1 MIKSLHLKNIALIE
15 NAEIEFE
22 RGLNVLSGETGSGKS
37 VIIDSI
43 NFVLGA
49 KADKSM
55 IRFGE
60 NECLT
65 SAVFDIS
72 DLTEVKKV
80 LADLD
85 IEDSDELIVTRK
97 LSQDSKSSL
106 KVNGIPFTLS
116 MLKSVTSLLVDVH
129 GQSEHY
135 LLLKESEQLGV
146 LDKFAGD
153 ALSLLKG
160 QCSEL
165 CDKLKA
171 ADEKFKSFGGN
182 ESDRAIRADILKF
195 QIEEIESAEIREG
208 EENELVAQKKKIQSA
223 EKLSEAFAV
232 VQGALSG
239 ENCAIDY
246 INSAIRGLSP
256 ITSLD
261 DEYLALYD
269 RLKSVAEELNDVS
282 STAESMAEDI
292 DVDEETADKIE
303 ERLDKIKTLKR
314 KYGADE
320 KAVLDFLDKA
330 RAEYS
335 RLIDFD
341 AEYEKLTA
349 EKQSLLDKLNGLYVK
364 MSEIRRKAAKKLIS
378 GITAQL
384 RELGMK
390 DARFD
395 VEFGDLKQATDKQYG
410 ANGGDSITFLFSANL
425 GEPVKPMSK
434 IISGGEMSRF
444 MLALKTVIS
453 SYHGISTYIFD
464 EIDAGISGK
473 TAEIVA
479 EKFAEISKNI
489 QVIAISHLPQIIS
502 FADTSFKISKRS
514 DGEKTFT
521 LIEKLD
527 EKSKTEE
534 VVRLIGGDMSSVPAV
549 SHAREMITK
558 ADNFK
563 KNLNP
568 DS

>member
-22 RGLNVLSGETGSGKS
+22 QGLNVLSGETGSGKS

-49 KADKSM
+49 KADRSM

-60 NECLT
+60 NECLA

-80 LADLD
+80 LSDLD
-85 IEDSDELIVTRK
+85 VEESDELIVTRK
-97 LSQDSKSSL
+97 LSQDSKNSL

-135 LLLKESEQLGV
+135 SLLKESEQLGV

-153 ALSLLKG
+153 ALSSIKG

-165 CDKLKA
+165 CDKIKTT
-171 ADEKFKSFGGN
+171 DEKLKSFGGS

-195 QIEEIESAEIREG
+195 QIEEIENAEIREG
-208 EENELVAQKKKIQSA
+208 EENELAAQKKKIQSA

-269 RLKSVAEELNDVS
+269 RLKSVSEELNDVS
-282 STAESMAEDI
+282 SSVESMAEDI
-292 DVDEETADKIE
+292 DIDEETADRIE
-303 ERLDKIKTLKR
+303 ERLDKIKNLKR

-320 KAVLDFLDKA
+320 KTVLEFLNNA
-330 RAEYS
+330 RAEYD

-341 AEYEKLTA
+341 AEYEKFTA
-349 EKQSLLDKLNGLYVK
+349 EKQNLLGKLNGLYEE
-364 MSEIRRKAAKKLIS
+364 MSEIRRKTAEKLIL

-384 RELGMK
+384 KELGMK

-395 VEFGDLKQATDKQYG
+395 VEFDELKQATDKQYG
-410 ANGGDSITFLFSANL
+410 ANGGDSVTFLFSANL

-479 EKFAEISKNI
+479 EKFAEISRNI

-527 EKSKTEE
+527 ENTKTEE
-534 VVRLIGGDMSSVPAV
+534 VVRLIGGDMSSVSAV

-563 KNLNP
+563 KSLNP